1 MSIFSD
7 NLRYLRVKSGMTQQ
21 KIADE
26 LRIPRERYAK
36 YEGTTDPPLD
46 CLQKISRYYHV
57 SIDLLLSFDIRR
69 VPYEDL
75 LQLEENR
82 ILLPITVDSNGE
94 NKIEILSEKAQ
105 AGYLTGYSDPEFIE
119 ALQHISLP
127 FLRNG
132 KYRAFPV
139 TGDSMP
145 PHKEG
150 SYIVGEYVE
159 KFDHIV
165 DGKTYI
171 LVTKTNGIAYKR
183 LTKKGENLIEAASD
197 NTIYQPYE
205 VKASDVLELWRFASS
220 IATKEFDHDDLS
232 LQSVKDVMQGLRNDF
247 TALRT
252 EFEQRKKPN

>member
-1 MSIFSD
+1 MSTFSD
-7 NLRYLRVKSGMTQQ
+7 NLRYLRVKSNMTQQ
-21 KIADE
+21 NIADS
-26 LRIPRERYAK
+26 LLIPRERYAK

-75 LQLEENR
+75 IQLEDNR
-82 ILLPITVDSNGE
+82 ILLPITVDSEGE
-94 NKIEILSEKAQ
+94 NRIEIVSAKAR

-127 FLRNG
+127 FLRNA

-150 SYIVGEYVE
+150 SFVVGEYIERLDDV
-159 KFDHIV
+159 V

-171 LVTKTNGIAYKR
+171 LITKTNGIVYKR
-183 LTKKGENLIEAASD
+183 LNKKGKNLLVAKSD
-197 NTIYQPYE
+197 NTIYEPYE
-205 VKASDVLELWRFASS
+205 VKASEILEIWRYSCS
-220 IATKEFDHDDLS
+220 IATQEFEQDDLGV
-232 LQSVKDVMQGLRNDF
+232 LSVKDVLQGIRQDF
-247 TALRT
+247 SALRT
-252 EFEQRKKPN
+252 EFSQRKA

>member
-1 MSIFSD
+1 MSIFAD
-7 NLRYLRVKSGMTQQ
+7 NIRYLRVKHNMTQQ
-21 KIADE
+21 NVADA
-26 LRIPRERYAK
+26 LKIPRDRYSK
-36 YEGTTDPPLD
+36 YEGKIDPPLD

-94 NKIEILSEKAQ
+94 NRIEIIPAKAQ
-105 AGYLTGYSDPEFIE
+105 AGYLTGYGDPEFIE

-127 FLRNG
+127 FLKTG

-150 SYIVGEYVE
+150 SFVVGEYIE
-159 KFDHIV
+159 KLDHIIN
-165 DGKTYI
+165 GKTYI

-183 LTKKGENLIEAASD
+183 LSKKGNNLIEAKSD

-205 VKASDVLELWRFASS
+205 VKASEILEVWRYACS
-220 IATKEFDHDDLS
+220 IATQEFEHDDLS
-232 LQSVKDVMQGLRNDF
+232 LLSVKDVMQGLRNDF
-247 TALRT
+247 TALSN
-252 EFEQRKKPN
+252 EFKQRKT

>member
-1 MSIFSD
+1 MSIFAD
-7 NLRYLRVKSGMTQQ
+7 NIRYLRVKHNMTQQ
-21 KIADE
+21 NIADA
-26 LRIPRERYAK
+26 LKIPRERYSK

-69 VPYEDL
+69 VPYENL
-75 LQLEENR
+75 IQLEENR
-82 ILLPITVDSNGE
+82 ILLPITVDSYGE
-94 NKIEILSEKAQ
+94 NKIELVPAKAQ
-105 AGYLTGYSDPEFIE
+105 AGYLSGYSDPEFIE

-150 SYIVGEYVE
+150 SFVVGEYIERLGDV
-159 KFDHIV
+159 V
-165 DGKTYI
+165 DDKTYI

-183 LTKKGENLIEAASD
+183 LVKKGSNVLVAKSD
-197 NTIYQPYE
+197 NTIYEPYE
-205 VKASDVLELWRFASS
+205 VNASEVVELWRYACS
-220 IATKEFDHDDLS
+220 IATQEFEQDDLGVM
-232 LQSVKDVMQGLRNDF
+232 SVKDVLQGIRQDF
-247 TALRT
+247 SALKT
-252 EFEQRKKPN
+252 EFQQRKSN

>member
-21 KIADE
+21 KLADV
-26 LRIPRERYAK
+26 LLIPRERYAK

-46 CLQKISRYYHV
+46 CLQKISRYFHV

-69 VPYEDL
+69 VPYENL
-75 LQLEENR
+75 IQLEENR
-82 ILLPITVDSNGE
+82 ILLPIAVDSAGE
-94 NKIEILSEKAQ
+94 NKIELVPEKAQ
-105 AGYLTGYSDPEFIE
+105 AGYLMGYSDPEFIE

-150 SYIVGEYVE
+150 SFIIGEYIERLADV
-159 KFDHIV
+159 V
-165 DGKTYI
+165 DNKTYI

-183 LTKKGENLIEAASD
+183 LVKKGSHVLLAKSD
-197 NTIYQPYE
+197 NPIYDPYE
-205 VKASDVLELWRFASS
+205 VNASEILEIWQYACS
-220 IATKEFDHDDLS
+220 IAT
-232 LQSVKDVMQGLRNDF
+232 Q
-247 TALRT
+247 
-252 EFEQRKKPN
+252 EFEQDDLGAINVKEVLQGIRQDFSALSKKLSLRK

>member
-1 MSIFSD
+1 MSTFSD
-7 NLRYLRVKSGMTQQ
+7 NLRYLRVKSNMTQQ
-21 KIADE
+21 NIADA
-26 LRIPRERYAK
+26 LLIPRERYAK

-75 LQLEENR
+75 IHLEDNR
-82 ILLPITVDSNGE
+82 ILLPITVDQDGE
-94 NKIEILSEKAQ
+94 NKIELVPAKAQ
-105 AGYLTGYSDPEFIE
+105 AGYLAGYSDPEFIE

-150 SYIVGEYVE
+150 SFVVGEYIERLSDV
-159 KFDHIV
+159 V

-171 LVTKTNGIAYKR
+171 LVTKTNGIVYKR
-183 LTKKGENLIEAASD
+183 LNKNGKNSLVANSD
-197 NTIYQPYE
+197 NTIYQSYE
-205 VKASDVLELWRFASS
+205 VKASEIVEIWRYACS
-220 IATKEFDHDDLS
+220 IATQEFEQDDLGV
-232 LQSVKDVMQGLRNDF
+232 LSVKDVLQGIRQDF
-247 TALRT
+247 SALRT
-252 EFEQRKKPN
+252 ELNNRKA

>member
-1 MSIFSD
+1 MSTFSD
-7 NLRYLRVKSGMTQQ
+7 NLRYLRFKSGMTQQ
-21 KIADE
+21 NIADA
-26 LRIPRERYAK
+26 LLIPRDRYAR

-82 ILLPITVDSNGE
+82 ILLPITVDIHGE
-94 NKIEILSEKAQ
+94 NKIEMVTEKAR

-127 FLRNG
+127 FLTNG

-150 SYIVGEYVE
+150 SFVVGEYIERFGDV
-159 KFDHIV
+159 V

-171 LVTKTNGIAYKR
+171 LVTKTDGMSYKR
-183 LTKKGENLIEAASD
+183 LYKNGNNGLMAHSD
-197 NTIYQPYE
+197 NSIYEPYE
-205 VKASDVLELWRFASS
+205 VKGSDILEVWRYACS
-220 IATKEFDHDDLS
+220 IATKEFEQDDLGV
-232 LQSVKDVMQGLRNDF
+232 LSVKDVLQGLRQDMS
-247 TALRT
+247 ALKS
-252 EFEQRKKPN
+252 EFQQRKPN

>member
-7 NLRYLRVKSGMTQQ
+7 NLRYLRVKSNMTQQ
-21 KIADE
+21 NIADA
-26 LRIPRERYAK
+26 LLIPRERYAK

-75 LQLEENR
+75 IQLEDNR
-82 ILLPITVDSNGE
+82 ILLPITVDKEGE
-94 NKIEILSEKAQ
+94 NRIEIVSAKAQ
-105 AGYLTGYSDPEFIE
+105 AGYLAGYSDPEFIE

-127 FLRNG
+127 FLRNA

-150 SYIVGEYVE
+150 SFVVGEYIERLDDV
-159 KFDHIV
+159 V

-171 LVTKTNGIAYKR
+171 LVTKTNGIVYKR
-183 LTKKGENLIEAASD
+183 LSKKGKNSLVAKSD
-197 NTIYQPYE
+197 NTIYEPYE
-205 VKASDVLELWRFASS
+205 VKASEIVEIWRYSCS
-220 IATKEFDHDDLS
+220 IATQEFEQDDLGV
-232 LQSVKDVMQGLRNDF
+232 LSVKDVLQGIRQDF
-247 TALRT
+247 SALRT
-252 EFEQRKKPN
+252 EFSQRKA

>member
-1 MSIFSD
+1 MSTFSD
-7 NLRYLRVKSGMTQQ
+7 NLRYLRVKSNMTQQ
-21 KIADE
+21 NIADA
-26 LRIPRERYAK
+26 LLIPRERYAK

-75 LQLEENR
+75 IRLEDNR
-82 ILLPITVDSNGE
+82 ILLPITVDQDGE
-94 NKIEILSEKAQ
+94 NKIELVPAKAQ
-105 AGYLTGYSDPEFIE
+105 AGYLAGYSDPEFIE

-150 SYIVGEYVE
+150 SFVVGEYIERLSDV
-159 KFDHIV
+159 V

-171 LVTKTNGIAYKR
+171 LVTKTNGIVYKR
-183 LTKKGENLIEAASD
+183 LNKNGKNSLVANSD
-197 NTIYQPYE
+197 NTIYESYE
-205 VKASDVLELWRFASS
+205 VKASEVVEIWRYACS
-220 IATKEFDHDDLS
+220 IATQEFEQDDLGV
-232 LQSVKDVMQGLRNDF
+232 LSVKDVLQGIRQDF
-247 TALRT
+247 SALRT
-252 EFEQRKKPN
+252 EFSNRKA

>member
-7 NLRYLRVKSGMTQQ
+7 NLRYLRVKSLLTQQ
-21 KIADE
+21 KIADA
-26 LRIPRERYAK
+26 LSIPRERYAK

-46 CLQKISRYYHV
+46 CLRKISHHYHV

-75 LQLEENR
+75 IQLEDNR
-82 ILLPITVDSNGE
+82 ILLPITVDREGE
-94 NKIEILSEKAQ
+94 NKIEIISERAQ

-150 SYIVGEYVE
+150 SFVVGEYIERLGDV
-159 KFDHIV
+159 I

-171 LVTKTNGIAYKR
+171 LITKTNGIVYKR
-183 LTKKGENLIEAASD
+183 LSKSGKNSVVAKSD
-197 NTIYQPYE
+197 NIVYESYE
-205 VKASDVLELWRFASS
+205 VMASEIVEIWRYACS
-220 IATKEFDHDDLS
+220 IATQEFEQDDLGV
-232 LQSVKDVMQGLRNDF
+232 LSVKDVLQGIRQDF
-247 TALRT
+247 SALRT
-252 EFEQRKKPN
+252 ELNNRKA

>member
-1 MSIFSD
+1 MSTFSD
-7 NLRYLRVKSGMTQQ
+7 NLRYLRVKSNMTQQ
-21 KIADE
+21 NIADA
-26 LRIPRERYAK
+26 LLIPRERYAK

-75 LQLEENR
+75 IRLEDNR
-82 ILLPITVDSNGE
+82 ILLPITVDQDGE
-94 NKIEILSEKAQ
+94 NKIELVPAKAQ
-105 AGYLTGYSDPEFIE
+105 AGYLAGYSDPEFIE

-150 SYIVGEYVE
+150 SFVVGEYIERLSDV
-159 KFDHIV
+159 V

-171 LVTKTNGIAYKR
+171 LVTKTNGIVYKR
-183 LTKKGENLIEAASD
+183 LNKNGKNSLVANSD
-197 NTIYQPYE
+197 NTIYESYE
-205 VKASDVLELWRFASS
+205 VKASEVVEIWRYACS
-220 IATKEFDHDDLS
+220 IATQEFEQDDLGV
-232 LQSVKDVMQGLRNDF
+232 LSVKDVLQGIRQDF
-247 TALRT
+247 SALRT
-252 EFEQRKKPN
+252 EFSNRKS

>member
-69 VPYEDL
+69 VPYENL
-75 LQLEENR
+75 IQLEENR
-82 ILLPITVDSNGE
+82 ILLPITVDSEGE
-94 NKIEILSEKAQ
+94 NRIEIVGAKAQ
-105 AGYLTGYSDPEFIE
+105 AGYLRGYGDPEFIE
-119 ALQHISLP
+119 SLQRISLP
-127 FLRNG
+127 FLTNG

-150 SYIVGEYVE
+150 SFIVGEYVE
-159 KFDHIV
+159 RIGDIV
-165 DGKTYI
+165 DGRTYI
-171 LVTKTNGIAYKR
+171 LLTKNNGMSYKR
-183 LTKKGENLIEAASD
+183 LYKGDNSLMAHSD
-197 NTIYQPYE
+197 NTIYEPYE
-205 VKASDVLELWRFASS
+205 VLYSDILEIWRYACS
-220 IATKEFDHDDLS
+220 IATQEFKPDDLGVLS
-232 LQSVKDVMQGLRNDF
+232 VADVLQGIRQDF
-247 TALRT
+247 SALRT
-252 EFEQRKKPN
+252 EFHQRKLH

>member
-7 NLRYLRVKSGMTQQ
+7 NLRYLRVKHGLTQQ
-21 KIADE
+21 RIADA
-26 LRIPRERYAK
+26 LLIPRERYAK

-75 LQLEENR
+75 IQLEDNR
-82 ILLPITVDSNGE
+82 ILLPITVDNQGE
-94 NKIEILSEKAQ
+94 NKIEILAEKAQ
-105 AGYLTGYSDPEFIE
+105 AGYLSGYSDPEFIE
-119 ALQHISLP
+119 AMQHISLP

-145 PHKEG
+145 PHKSG
-150 SYIVGEYVE
+150 SFVVGEYIERLSDV
-159 KFDHIV
+159 V

-183 LTKKGENLIEAASD
+183 LFKNGQNSLMAKSD
-197 NTIYQPYE
+197 NTIYEPYE
-205 VKASDVLELWRFASS
+205 VKASEVLEIWRYACS
-220 IATKEFDHDDLS
+220 IATKEFEQDDLGVMT
-232 LQSVKDVMQGLRNDF
+232 VKDVLQGIRQDF
-247 TALRT
+247 SVLRT
-252 EFEQRKKPN
+252 EFTQRNTR

>member
-7 NLRYLRVKSGMTQQ
+7 NLRYLRVKHNLTQQ
-21 KIADE
+21 KVADA
-26 LRIPRERYAK
+26 LKISRERYAK
-36 YEGTTDPPLD
+36 YEATTDPPLD
-46 CLQKISRYYHV
+46 CLQKISRFYFV

-94 NKIEILSEKAQ
+94 NRIEIIPEKAR
-105 AGYLTGYSDPEFIE
+105 AGYLAGYSDPEFIE

-139 TGDSMP
+139 SGDSMP

-150 SYIVGEYVE
+150 SFVVGEYIERLRDV
-159 KFDHIV
+159 V

-171 LVTKTNGIAYKR
+171 IVTKTNGIAYKR
-183 LTKKGENLIEAASD
+183 LVRKGKNLFVAKSD
-197 NTIYQPYE
+197 NTVYEPYE
-205 VKASDVLELWRFASS
+205 VKASEVLEIWRYACS
-220 IATKEFDHDDLS
+220 IATKEFEQDDLGVM
-232 LQSVKDVMQGLRNDF
+232 SVKDLLQGIREDF
-247 TALRT
+247 SALRT
-252 EFEQRKKPN
+252 EFGQRKR

>member
-1 MSIFSD
+1 MSTFSD
-7 NLRYLRVKSGMTQQ
+7 NLRYLRVKSNMTQQ
-21 KIADE
+21 NIADS
-26 LRIPRERYAK
+26 LLIPRERYAK

-75 LQLEENR
+75 IQLEDNR
-82 ILLPITVDSNGE
+82 ILLPITVDSEGE
-94 NKIEILSEKAQ
+94 NRIEIVSAKAR

-127 FLRNG
+127 FLRNA

-150 SYIVGEYVE
+150 SFVVGEYIERLDDV
-159 KFDHIV
+159 V

-171 LVTKTNGIAYKR
+171 LITKTNGIVYKR
-183 LTKKGENLIEAASD
+183 LNKKGKNLLVAKSD
-197 NTIYQPYE
+197 NTIYEPYE
-205 VKASDVLELWRFASS
+205 VKASEILEIWRYSCS
-220 IATKEFDHDDLS
+220 IATQEFEQDDLGV
-232 LQSVKDVMQGLRNDF
+232 LSVKDVLQGIRQDF
-247 TALRT
+247 SALRT
-252 EFEQRKKPN
+252 EFNQRKA

>member
-7 NLRYLRVKSGMTQQ
+7 NLRYLRVKNGLTQQ
-21 KIADE
+21 NIADA
-26 LRIPRERYAK
+26 LLIPRDRYSK

-75 LQLEENR
+75 IQLEDNR
-82 ILLPITVDSNGE
+82 ILLPIAVDNDGG
-94 NKIEILSEKAQ
+94 NKIEIIPEKAQ

-150 SYIVGEYVE
+150 SFIVGEYIE
-159 KFDHIV
+159 RLDDIV
-165 DGKTYI
+165 DGKTYVLI
-171 LVTKTNGIAYKR
+171 TKTNGIAYKR
-183 LTKKGENLIEAASD
+183 LSKNGENSLVAKSD
-197 NTIYQPYE
+197 NTIYEPYE
-205 VKASDVLELWRFASS
+205 VKASEILEIWRYACS
-220 IATKEFDHDDLS
+220 IATKEFDQNDLGIMS
-232 LQSVKDVMQGLRNDF
+232 VQDVLQGIRQDF
-247 TALRT
+247 SALRT
-252 EFEQRKKPN
+252 EFSQRKA

>member
-1 MSIFSD
+1 MSTFSD
-7 NLRYLRVKSGMTQQ
+7 NLRYLRVKSNMTQQ
-21 KIADE
+21 NIADA
-26 LRIPRERYAK
+26 LLIPRERYAK

-75 LQLEENR
+75 IRLEDNR
-82 ILLPITVDSNGE
+82 ILLPITVDQDGE
-94 NKIEILSEKAQ
+94 NKIELVPAKAQ
-105 AGYLTGYSDPEFIE
+105 AGYLAGYSDPEFIE

-150 SYIVGEYVE
+150 SFVVGEYIERLSDV
-159 KFDHIV
+159 V

-171 LVTKTNGIAYKR
+171 LVTKTNGIVYKR
-183 LTKKGENLIEAASD
+183 LNKNGKNSLVANSD
-197 NTIYQPYE
+197 NTIYESYE
-205 VKASDVLELWRFASS
+205 VKASEVVEIWRYACS
-220 IATKEFDHDDLS
+220 IATQEFEQDDLGV
-232 LQSVKDVMQGLRNDF
+232 LSVKDVLQGIRQDF
-247 TALRT
+247 SALRT
-252 EFEQRKKPN
+252 EFTNRKA

>member
-82 ILLPITVDSNGE
+82 ILLPITVDSSGE
-94 NKIEILSEKAQ
+94 NRIEIISAKAQ
-105 AGYLTGYSDPEFIE
+105 AGYLRGYADPEFIE
-119 ALQHISLP
+119 GLQHIALP

-150 SYIVGEYVE
+150 SFVVGEYLERFSEV
-159 KFDHIV
+159 V

-171 LVTKTNGIAYKR
+171 IITKNDGISYKR
-183 LTKKGENLIEAASD
+183 LYNGGKNLLIAKSD
-197 NTIYQPYE
+197 NTVYDPYE
-205 VKASDVLELWRFASS
+205 VKTSEVLEIWRYACS
-220 IATKEFDHDDLS
+220 IATQEFEQDDLGVM
-232 LQSVKDVMQGLRNDF
+232 SVKDVLQGLRQDF
-247 TALRT
+247 SALRS
-252 EFEQRKKPN
+252 EIKQRKN

>member
-1 MSIFSD
+1 MSIFYD
-7 NLRYLRVKSGMTQQ
+7 NLRYLRVKSNMTQQ
-21 KIADE
+21 NIADA
-26 LRIPRERYAK
+26 LLIPRERYAK

-46 CLQKISRYYHV
+46 CLRKISRYYHV

-75 LQLEENR
+75 IQLEDNR
-82 ILLPITVDSNGE
+82 ILLPITVDKEGE
-94 NKIEILSEKAQ
+94 NRIEIIPEKAQ

-150 SYIVGEYVE
+150 SFVVGEYIERIGDV
-159 KFDHIV
+159 V

-171 LVTKTNGIAYKR
+171 LVTKTNGIVSNA
-183 LTKKGENLIEAASD
+183 N
-197 NTIYQPYE
+197 
-205 VKASDVLELWRFASS
+205 
-220 IATKEFDHDDLS
+220 
-232 LQSVKDVMQGLRNDF
+232 
-247 TALRT
+247 
-252 EFEQRKKPN
+252 

>member
-26 LRIPRERYAK
+26 LRIPRDRYAK

-46 CLQKISRYYHV
+46 CLQKISRYFHV

-69 VPYEDL
+69 VPYENL
-75 LQLEENR
+75 IQLEENR
-82 ILLPITVDSNGE
+82 ILLPITVDSEGE
-94 NKIEILSEKAQ
+94 NTIEIIPIKAQ
-105 AGYLTGYSDPEFIE
+105 AGYLRGYSDPEFIE
-119 ALQHISLP
+119 GLQRISLP

-150 SYIVGEYVE
+150 SFVVGEYVE
-159 KFDHIV
+159 TLNEVV

-171 LVTKTNGIAYKR
+171 IITRHDGISYKR
-183 LTKKGENLIEAASD
+183 LIKRGNDTLIAKSD
-197 NTIYQPYE
+197 NVIYEPYE
-205 VKASDVLELWRFASS
+205 VKASDVLEVWRYACS
-220 IATKEFDHDDLS
+220 IATQEFEPDDLGV
-232 LQSVKDVMQGLRNDF
+232 LSVKDVLQGLRQDM
-247 TALRT
+247 TALRN
-252 EFEQRKKPN
+252 EVYQRKS

>member
-1 MSIFSD
+1 MSTFSD
-7 NLRYLRVKSGMTQQ
+7 NLRYLRVKSNMTQQ
-21 KIADE
+21 NIADA
-26 LRIPRERYAK
+26 LLIPRERYAK

-75 LQLEENR
+75 ILLEDNR
-82 ILLPITVDSNGE
+82 ILLPITVDQDGE
-94 NKIEILSEKAQ
+94 NKIELVPAKAQ
-105 AGYLTGYSDPEFIE
+105 AGYLAGYSDPEFIE

-150 SYIVGEYVE
+150 SFVVGEYIERLSDV
-159 KFDHIV
+159 V

-171 LVTKTNGIAYKR
+171 LVTKTNGIVYKR
-183 LTKKGENLIEAASD
+183 LNKNGKNSLVANSD
-197 NTIYQPYE
+197 NTIYESYE
-205 VKASDVLELWRFASS
+205 VKASEVVEIWRYACS
-220 IATKEFDHDDLS
+220 IATQEFEQDDLGV
-232 LQSVKDVMQGLRNDF
+232 LSVKDVLQGIRQDF
-247 TALRT
+247 SALRT
-252 EFEQRKKPN
+252 EFSNRKA